1 MEGIKEQC
9 EQGRQSCV
17 GHAEAQARM
26 ALCLSY
32 PQTPRPLPRKEGY
45 CERKDEKAGAK
56 QAPLDGEP
64 LGGGQ
69 LAAVHLHPSEEQQ
82 GQEGGQRQRGARTH
96 HWRG

>member
-1 MEGIKEQC
+1 MGGVQA
-9 EQGRQSCV
+9 CV
-17 GHAEAQARM
+17 
-26 ALCLSY
+26 ALPPSD
-32 PQTPRPLPRKEGY
+32 PQTPRPPPPPGGYSEG
-45 CERKDEKAGAK
+45 EDEKAGAK

-82 GQEGGQRQRGARTH
+82 GQERRQRQRGARTH